1 MRMKREKITLT
12 KQRRIFPLYSVKA
25 IFPTFDVSGNYHRGI
40 PRRGS
45 RWRYP
50 PASLRPFRLTL
61 EPGSRTEA
69 AGPFYCQ
76 QTDTEHVCG
85 HPAFFL
91 PESRDPSADRDE
103 EFPVPLDDAPATA
116 TNWRWQFFCWKVNTG
131 SGHET
136 DGSNTKRFTI
146 FPLYFQQRS
155 EDTNLDYTA
164 VVPFYGR
171 LEHRLFKDEIYFILF
186 PGYVETRKR
195 DVVTKNYF
203 FPFVDVRHGD
213 GLEGLAVL
221 AVCGARTQGRNHRD
235 QRLWRYLSKCSGHDT
250 TFYAWPFY
258 VRQTNGI
265 GSDNLESLH
274 ASLPFYDIIHSPQ
287 LDSTTIFWPF
297 FSRIDNRDKKY
308 REWQLPWP
316 FRIYTRGEGKHTSRI
331 FPLFSESH
339 NDTRETDSY
348 LWPLYV
354 FTHVRL
360 DPLDEHR
367 TRIVY
372 YLYDRLSQK
381 NTETGQERVRV
392 DMWPF
397 FMWHHE
403 LNGDTRLQVLTP
415 LEPLVPDNPG
425 IERNWSPL
433 CALWR
438 SENNAKTGATS
449 QSLLWN
455 LYRRDTAPDFT
466 KTSIFFG
473 LYQHES
479 EADSKS
485 LRLFY
490 IPVSGAHK

>member
-1 MRMKREKITLT
+1 MKREKITLT
-12 KQRRIFPLYSVKA
+12 KSAEYSHHILLTPFFLLLTLAGV
-25 IFPTFDVSGNYHRGI
+25 IIIS
-40 PRRGS
+40 S
-45 RWRYP
+45 
-50 PASLRPFRLTL
+50 PAAAEGTSAGFFYDHFRLTL
-61 EPGSRTEA
+61 EPGDRTEA
-69 AGPFYCQ
+69 AGPFYYCQ
-76 QTDTEHVCG
+76 QTDTEHVWAI
-85 HPAFFL
+85 PPFF
-91 PESRDPSADRDE
+91 SRIQDPSADRDE
-103 EFPVPLDDAPATA
+103 ENFLYPLMTR
-116 TNWRWQFFCWKVNTG
+116 TRYGNERRWQLFELINTG

-136 DGSNTKRFTI
+136 DESNTKRFTI

-155 EDTNLDYTA
+155 EDTNLNYTA

-203 FPFVDVRHGD
+203 YPFVDVRHGD
-213 GLEGLAVL
+213 GLEGWQFWPFAGHEHKDVTTLTNGFGDTSQVP
-221 AVCGARTQGRNHRD
+221 
-235 QRLWRYLSKCSGHDT
+235 GHDT

-265 GSDNLESLH
+265 GSDNPESLH
-274 ASLPFYDIIHSPQ
+274 ASIPLYDISRSPQ
-287 LDSTTIFWPF
+287 RDVTSIFWPF
-297 FSRIDNRDKKY
+297 FTSIDDRGQKY
-308 REWQLPWP
+308 HEWQGPWP
-316 FRIYTRGEGKHTSRI
+316 FVIYTRGEGKHTSRI
-331 FPLFSESH
+331 FPLFSVSH
-339 NDTRETDSY
+339 NATRETDSY
-348 LWPLYV
+348 VWPLYV

-433 CALWR
+433 WALWR

-455 LYRRDTAPDFT
+455 LYRRDTAPDY
-466 KTSIFFG
+466 KKVSAFFG
-473 LYQHES
+473 LYQHEA
-479 EADSKS
+479 EPDAQS

-490 IPVSGAHK
+490 IPVSGPHK

>member
-1 MRMKREKITLT
+1 MKLKKITLT
-12 KQRRIFPLYSVKA
+12 KPAEYAPYILLTPFFLLLTLAGVIIISTPAAAKDISAGFL
-25 IFPTFDVSGNYHRGI
+25 FDT
-40 PRRGS
+40 
-45 RWRYP
+45 
-50 PASLRPFRLTL
+50 FRLTL

-69 AGPFYCQ
+69 AGPFYYCQ
-76 QTDTEHVCG
+76 QTDTEKVL
-85 HPAFFL
+85 AFPPFF
-91 PESRDPSADRDE
+91 SRLQDPYTDRDE
-103 EFPVPLDDAPATA
+103 ENFLYPFMTR
-116 TNWRWQFFCWKVNTG
+116 TRYGNERRWQFCELLSLS
-131 SGHET
+131 SGHEP
-136 DGSNTKRFTI
+136 DEANTRRFTL

-155 EDTNLDYTA
+155 DDTNLNYTA

-213 GLEGLAVL
+213 GLAGWQFWPFVGHEHKDVTTETNGFGDVSP
-221 AVCGARTQGRNHRD
+221 VP
-235 QRLWRYLSKCSGHDT
+235 GHDS

-265 GSDNLESLH
+265 GTDNPESLH
-274 ASLPFYDIIHSPQ
+274 AAIPLYDLTRSP
-287 LDSTTIFWPF
+287 LRDSTTIFWPF
-297 FSRIDNRDKKY
+297 FTHIDDRGKEY
-308 REWQLPWP
+308 HEWQMPWP
-316 FRIYTRGEGKHTSRI
+316 FVIYTRGEGKHTSRI

-367 TRIVY
+367 TRIAY

-381 NTETGQERVRV
+381 NTETGRERVRV

-397 FMWHHE
+397 FMWHRE
-403 LNGDTRLQVLTP
+403 FNGDTRLQVITP

-433 CALWR
+433 WSLWR

-449 QSLLWN
+449 RSLLWN
-455 LYRRDTAPDFT
+455 LYRRDTAPDY
-466 KTSIFFG
+466 KKISALFG
-473 LYQHES
+473 LYQF
-479 EADSKS
+479 EAEPDEKS

-490 IPVSGAHK
+490 IPVTASHK